1 MWARAVVVSGGSP
14 GGTARQRHRR
24 HRALLEVWPAGHY
37 RGDLGEARL
46 NQRAALYA
54 ESVLEKSARPGA
66 PVPGVLRKSFD
77 GPDGPVELE
86 FVFLTAGE

>member
-1 MWARAVVVSGGSP
+1 VVIVARAKVVSGGLP
-14 GGTARQRHRR
+14 GGTGSAN
-24 HRALLEVWPAGHY
+24 ATLEVWPAGHY

-54 ESVLEKSARPGA
+54 ESVLEKSTRPGA

>member
-14 GGTARQRHRR
+14 
-24 HRALLEVWPAGHY
+24 RAADSTLEVWPAGHY

-66 PVPGVLRKSFD
+66 AAPGVLRKSFD
-77 GPDGPVELE
+77 GPEGPVELE
-86 FVFLTAGE
+86 FVFLTAEE